1 MIQDATKDL
10 THNCYVSKIYFNR
23 AGILFFK
30 FFKEQKMFLVRT
42 AFIANYNFGPGLKDL
57 LKFVEPI

>member
-1 MIQDATKDL
+1 MFLKYTL
-10 THNCYVSKIYFNR
+10 TGLGFC
-23 AGILFFK
+23 FFK